1 MASVAHILA
10 PSLTYKQKYAPILQ
24 RLLASTKS
32 KRYIHWATALNELA
46 IQQQESAEEEG
57 DRAKPGE
64 DIRAIIEMLWPA
76 VDLGEDYI
84 SQI

>member
-1 MASVAHILA
+1 MNTRRMRGQFCSRSGADEATGA
-10 PSLTYKQKYAPILQ
+10 EGTDDE
-24 RLLASTKS
+24 S

-64 DIRAIIEMLWPA
+64 DVP
-76 VDLGEDYI
+76 
-84 SQI
+84 